1 MGRHQH
7 HAELGRGE
15 HHRHVHVAGQ
25 LRQPLG
31 VPGIGEARQ
40 VEGVLVRGRGDDRV
54 HLALQRQLDR
64 RLDGVPGEPPRPDH
78 SRPVLGPLAAPQPP
92 GSHADPPGRGN
103 RRDLVL
109 RPDDRDLRRRAAPPA
124 RAR

>member
-31 VPGIGEARQ
+31 VSGIGKARQ
-40 VEGVLVRGRGDDRV
+40 VQGVLVRRRGDDRV
-54 HLALQRQLDR
+54 HLAVQRQLDR
-64 RLDGVPGEPPRPDH
+64 GLHGVTGEPPRPDH
-78 SRPVLGPLAAPQPP
+78 SGPILGPLAAAQPP
-92 GSHADPPGRGN
+92 GSHAD
-103 RRDLVL
+103 
-109 RPDDRDLRRRAAPPA
+109 RAGPRESPA
-124 RAR
+124 I